1 MKKHYKILALGDTVG
16 AEATDK
22 VCRCIGKIKLEN
34 DIDIAIV
41 NGENAAQGNGL
52 DKKSIDLFM
61 SSGIDVITSG
71 NHIWKKRE
79 IQDCIEQNK
88 AVIRPA
94 NYPDEVPG
102 KGFYIFDSYGIRTLV
117 INVLGITYMEP
128 LSSPF
133 DTVEKILSEN
143 NGLFDISFLDFHAEA
158 TSEKLALANY
168 FDGKISVI
176 AGTHTHVQTSDAR
189 ILPNGTGYITDLGMC
204 GAIDSVLG
212 VKKENIIQKFKTH
225 MPVKFENPT
234 GITELNGAI
243 FTVDIQ
249 SKKTVKIE
257 VLKKNIG

>member
-1 MKKHYKILALGDTVG
+1 MKKHYKILALGDIVG

-22 VCRCIGKIKLEN
+22 VCRCVGNLRLEN
-34 DIDIAIV
+34 EADIVIV

-52 DKKSIDLFM
+52 DKKSIDLLL
-61 SSGIDVITSG
+61 SAGVDVITSG

-88 AVIRPA
+88 NVIRPA
-94 NYPDEVPG
+94 NYPDDAPG

-117 INVLGITYMEP
+117 INVLGTIYMEP
-128 LSSPF
+128 LASPF
-133 DTVEKILSEN
+133 DAVEKILTEN
-143 NGLFDISFLDFHAEA
+143 SGFYDLSFVDFHAEA
-158 TSEKLALANY
+158 TSEKLALAHY
-168 FDGKISVI
+168 FDGRVSVI
-176 AGTHTHVQTSDAR
+176 VGTHTHVQTSDAK

-212 VKKENIIQKFKTH
+212 VKKENIIKKLKTH
-225 MPVKFENPT
+225 MPVKFENPS
-234 GITELNGAI
+234 GSVELNGAV

-249 SKKTVKIE
+249 SKKTVAID